1 MLSEQLLSVM
11 KMFCEPSLYHD
22 FSTST
27 EISSVVNQL
36 SLGQLKTNREKYVIS
51 CLITSVQEALE
62 SSIQKTN
69 DSEVMSE
76 LAKLNDELK
85 HFQSTLLSEE
95 REVH

>member
-1 MLSEQLLSVM
+1 MLSEQLLNVM
-11 KMFCEPSLYHD
+11 KMFSESSLYQD
-22 FSTST
+22 ISTST
-27 EISSVVNQL
+27 EISSVINQL
-36 SLGQLKTNREKYVIS
+36 SLGQFRTNREKYVIS
-51 CLITSVQEALE
+51 CLTTSVQEALE
-62 SSIQKTN
+62 SSIHKTS